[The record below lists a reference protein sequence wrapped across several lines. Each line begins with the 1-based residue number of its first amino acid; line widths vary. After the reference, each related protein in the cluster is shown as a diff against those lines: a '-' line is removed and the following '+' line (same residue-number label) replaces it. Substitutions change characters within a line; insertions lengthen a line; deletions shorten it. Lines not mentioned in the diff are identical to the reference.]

1 MSHATAFIDRV
12 QTDAELRQQA
22 QHAGIDALV
31 RLAAEH
37 GYTFTADE
45 YLEAAKIYAEEHSL
59 DTMELSD
66 KDLSTIAGGP
76 DGHVDSISF

>member
-1 MSHATAFIDRV
+1 MSHATAFIERI

-31 RLAAEH
+31 SVAQEH
-37 GYTFTADE
+37 GYSFTAEE
-45 YLEAAKIYAEEHSL
+45 YLAAAKAYAEANRL

-66 KDLSTIAGGP
+66 EDLNTIAGGP
-76 DGHVDSISF
+76 DGQVDSISF